1 MSVDENSKQDDQKEH
16 LTTMHDQQNIQ
27 RLADK
32 ENGYKKDIEDLK
44 KKVQEYLQGWQR
56 ARADYLNLKKDTD
69 EKFQEISL
77 FANVTLLYELLPFID
92 NLDRALRF
100 IPMELQQSDWVKGI
114 MQVQKSIH
122 AFIKKLGIEKI
133 ETKGK
138 KFDPKLHE
146 AVSHDENKQ
155 YKTDDIIDEVQA
167 GWLLKG
173 ETLIPAKV
181 KVAK

>member
-1 MSVDENSKQDDQKEH
+1 MNENLKDDVQKEPTPPH
-16 LTTMHDQQNIQ
+16 NQQNINEPKG
-27 RLADK
+27 D
-32 ENGYKKDIEDLK
+32 ENKYKKEIEDLK
-44 KKVQEYLQGWQR
+44 KKVQEYLEGWQR
-56 ARADYLNLKKDTD
+56 ARADYLNLKKDT
-69 EKFQEISL
+69 EQKVQEISL
-77 FANVTLLYELLPFID
+77 FANVTLLYEFLPLID
-92 NLDRALRF
+92 NLDRALNF
-100 IPMELQQSDWVKGI
+100 IPNELLSSDWVKGI
-114 MQVQKSIH
+114 MNVQKSIH
-122 AFIKKLGIEKI
+122 AFIKKFGIEKI

-155 YKTDDIIDEVQA
+155 YKPDDIIDEVQA